1 MWVGKREGSKHEGT
15 GVDECGVALGPP
27 SSVSGPSCCRR
38 IFLPLMTPSACSLW
52 VDFTLQRWNRSE
64 LPSRRGPR
72 ARHCSLLLP
81 WAWTKTKP
89 NSVLGGRS
97 PVQQQSPFRA
107 VSWACVSRATTGTGT
122 DKSLELI
129 PVPCLHVYGP
139 GASEAAHQALARLE
153 AAHGSAARL
162 LNPVVAAP
170 SNKMTIVDDVL
181 LAGLKLCKSKQKEA
195 GQRRGAQLD
204 LRRAGPPR
212 RNS

>member
-1 MWVGKREGSKHEGT
+1 MCYCSF
-15 GVDECGVALGPP
+15 LF
-27 SSVSGPSCCRR
+27 
-38 IFLPLMTPSACSLW
+38 IFT
-52 VDFTLQRWNRSE
+52 T
-64 LPSRRGPR
+64 
-72 ARHCSLLLP
+72 
-81 WAWTKTKP
+81 WTKYGSSLCFAIGLKYN
-89 NSVLGGRS
+89 NSPSLAAL
-97 PVQQQSPFRA
+97 RA
-107 VSWACVSRATTGTGT
+107 SSSRAITGTGA
-122 DKSLELI
+122 DKRLELV
-129 PVPCLHVYGP
+129 PVQCLHVHRP
-139 GASEAAHQALARLE
+139 WASEAAHQTLARLE